1 MNLLIAQSGGPTA
14 VINATLAGAITEA
27 LEQHFTHIYGSLNG
41 ITGIMEHR
49 LVEIDKEAFCEK
61 EVAEALKRRPSSI
74 LRSCRFQLPAD
85 PDDVF
90 YDHLFANL
98 RALAITHLIYIG
110 GNDSM
115 DTVMKLNIA
124 MRQRGITD
132 LHIGGAPKTIDNDLC
147 GMDHSPGFAS
157 AAKYVNNTLI
167 TIRNDIAIYA
177 EPSCTIVEIMG
188 RNAGWLAASAVAC
201 NGGQTERRVD
211 LLYLGEHPQ
220 SLDAMMEEIAAAVK
234 SHRNVLV
241 AISEGY
247 RDIERLL
254 ERRETVASQ
263 DAGFHHPVL
272 SGVAANLADEVH
284 TRLGIKTRSVELSIT
299 QRTAA
304 LLSATDVEEAFLLGR
319 KAVLANLHDTNRI
332 PVLLRESSDPYTV
345 TYDAVPS
352 ETIANRE
359 KKIPQDWFQ
368 DRDTLEQK
376 MCTYVL
382 PLLQGEMA
390 QRYENGLLKFIALED
405 FTKEVVR

>member
-272 SGVAANLADEVH
+272 SGVAANLADEV
-284 TRLGIKTRSVELSIT
+284 
-299 QRTAA
+299 
-304 LLSATDVEEAFLLGR
+304 TDVEEAFLLGR

-382 PLLQGEMA
+382 PLLQGEVA